1 MDGSFRRI
9 DRGGIGTAV
18 RIFAVAVAFAFS
30 PGKAGAQLVTD
41 VNAIPNTG
49 KPPVVFVNGYQRT
62 CGGTSFAGTFG
73 MADRILQTDNRASL
87 FFDSCRLANHP
98 PIEDL
103 GNALGGFLGSL
114 RYQTGEAV
122 PQVDIVAHSM
132 GGLIVRSYL
141 AGKQT
146 QAGVFTP
153 PADTKIRKIVFLGTP
168 HFGSPAT
175 SLLGGVVG
183 GGDAQTDELQV
194 GSAFVFDLATW
205 NQGIDDLRGIDAISV
220 LGNVSNG
227 ALLMNA
233 RFGDG
238 VTTLTSGSLGFV
250 APERTQVIPY
260 CHTDIASLLCLNS
273 KGNLAD
279 INSTDHQSAQI
290 ILSFLG
296 GTAAWKTI
304 GEPAA
309 KNEFLSKNGGLLLRL
324 KDASDKTLPI
334 AKATT
339 AQGDLTVASQIAF
352 ADQLTVG
359 TQPLQLTLTSGS
371 STTIGNVPLTVGA
384 TRAITFKPGPSIAG
398 VFPSAA
404 AVFPRTVAPGSLI
417 SIYGSEL
424 TVGSRQPEVNVAGQ
438 PMPLSY
444 AAATQ
449 INSLVPD
456 NASGLIKLQVKS
468 AIGEQT
474 VNILVEPTVPAI
486 FAPALNA
493 ITSALVTPQAPLHP
507 GDYVSLYLTGLG
519 QTHQDAGLNWANVQP
534 QVTFGGQ
541 PCIVSF
547 AGRAPGFPGL
557 DQINCQISMAVT
569 PSDTA
574 QVIVRSGARVSNVTT
589 LPVR

>member
-1 MDGSFRRI
+1 M
-9 DRGGIGTAV
+9 
-18 RIFAVAVAFAFS
+18 VAPSVAFFLCI
-30 PGKAGAQLVTD
+30 GAASGQLVTD

-62 CGGTSFAGTFG
+62 CGGTTFSGTFG
-73 MADRILQTDNRASL
+73 MADRILQADTRVSL
-87 FFDSCRLANHP
+87 FFDSCSRNDHP

-103 GNALGGFLGSL
+103 GNRLGEFLRSL
-114 RYQTGEAV
+114 RYQTGEPV
-122 PQVDIVAHSM
+122 SQVDIVAHSM
-132 GGLIVRSYL
+132 GGLTVRSYL

-168 HFGSPAT
+168 HFGTPAT
-175 SLLGGVVG
+175 GLLGGLAGVG

-194 GSAFVFDLATW
+194 GSPFVFDLATW
-205 NQGIDDLRGIDAISV
+205 NQGIDDLRGIDAIAV

-279 INSTDHQSAQI
+279 MNSADHQSAQI

-296 GTAAWKTI
+296 GSAAWKTI
-304 GEPAA
+304 GQPAA
-309 KNEFLSKNGGLLLRL
+309 QNEFLSKNGGLLLRL
-324 KDASDKTLPI
+324 KDASDRTLPI

-339 AQGDLTVASQIAF
+339 NQGDLTVASQIAF

-359 TQPLQLTLTSGS
+359 TQPVQLTLTSGS

-384 TRAITFKPGPSIAG
+384 TRAVTFKPGPSIAG

-424 TVGSRQPEVNVAGQ
+424 TVGSRQPEVNVAGR

-444 AAATQ
+444 AAANQ

-456 NASGLIKLQVKS
+456 DAIGLVKLQVKS
-468 AIGEQT
+468 SVGEQT
-474 VNILVEPTVPAI
+474 VNILIEPTVPAI

-493 ITSALVTPQAPLHP
+493 ITGALVTPQSPLHL

-519 QTHQDAGLNWANVQP
+519 QTREQAGLNWAIVQP
-534 QVTFGGQ
+534 QVSFGGQ
-541 PCIVSF
+541 PCVVSF

-569 PSDTA
+569 PTDAA
-574 QVIVRSGARVSNVTT
+574 QVVVRSGARASNVTT